1 MKAVSPQASLGF
13 FAGLRRAG
21 VDEAG
26 RGPLAGPVVA
36 AAVILDPDREIGG
49 LADSKQLDPEVR
61 ESLAQQIRAR
71 ALAWSVAW
79 ADASEVDSLNILRAT
94 LLAMRRAV
102 QRLPVAPGH
111 VVVDGNRC
119 PRLGRELTVE
129 AVIGGDASLA
139 EVSAASILAKVWRD
153 GFMSRADQVFP
164 GYGFAAH
171 KGYGTPGHL
180 LALDR
185 LGPCPLH
192 RRTFRPLAP
201 VAGGEM

>member
-1 MKAVSPQASLGF
+1 MAGPQQGSLGF
-13 FAGLRRAG
+13 FPELRRAG

-36 AAVILDPDREIGG
+36 AAVILDPAREITG
-49 LADSKQLDPEVR
+49 LADSKQLVPGLR
-61 ESLAQQIRAR
+61 EELAVQVRAR
-71 ALAWSVAW
+71 AVAWSVAW

-102 QRLPVAPGH
+102 QRLPVRPGH

-119 PRLGRELTVE
+119 PRLGREFTVE
-129 AVIGGDASLA
+129 AVIGGDACLA

-153 GFMSRADQVFP
+153 GFMRRMDRVFP

-171 KGYGTPGHL
+171 KGYGTPEHL
-180 LALDR
+180 LALAR
-185 LGPCPLH
+185 LGPSPLH
-192 RRTFRPLAP
+192 RRTFRP
-201 VAGGEM
+201 VVSVEAGMP